1 MKETTPKE
9 NIYSKL
15 KLVNCLNNKMIDR
28 LNSKYLSLGLQMKQ
42 IKVDKY
48 GNELIG
54 KDPKEIIGQ
63 KRDRKGFN
71 SLNKFLFGYYGKKK
85 FNVLHE
91 NYEKEKKSIFDF
103 NPEDKIC
110 TRKCLS
116 QLKDSLNKIK
126 IDCEYMA
133 NKNSKIET
141 DEYKEVVLKFISQ
154 FKKYI
159 TNEQYIFLYNKWKNE
174 LLKVRGTDLF
184 NFDKINNINN
194 WKVSILKCF
203 KSEIVLYGI
212 CNIYDGVIKGSKF
225 VNDNKI
231 KLIEDSEEKEE
242 KKIIE
247 SDDDN
252 DSEDDNYN
260 DSSSESEL
268 TDKTLER
275 NIINS

>member
-15 KLVNCLNNKMIDR
+15 SFVNCLTDKMITR
-28 LNSKYLSLGLQMKQ
+28 LNSRYSTLGLKMKL

-48 GNELIG
+48 GNELTED
-54 KDPKEIIGQ
+54 DPKKVLGR
-63 KRDRKGFN
+63 KRDRKLLN
-71 SLNKFLFGYYGKKK
+71 PYNKFLFGYYGKKK
-85 FNVLHE
+85 YDILKE
-91 NYEKEKKSIFDF
+91 NFEKEKKLIFDF
-103 NPEDKIC
+103 DPNDKIC

-141 DEYKEVVLKFISQ
+141 DEYKAVVLKLIYQ

-159 TNEQYIFLYNKWKNE
+159 TNEQYTFLYNKWKNE

-225 VNDNKI
+225 VNDSKI
-231 KLIEDSEEKEE
+231 KLIEDSDEKEE
-242 KKIIE
+242 KKVIE
-247 SDDDN
+247 SDDA
-252 DSEDDNYN
+252 SESDDVNEN
-260 DSSSESEL
+260 DSSSDSEL
-268 TDKTLER
+268 TDKSLER

>member
-9 NIYSKL
+9 NIFSKL
-15 KLVNCLNNKMIDR
+15 TFVNGLNDKMIAR
-28 LNSKYLSLGLQMKQ
+28 LNSRYSTLGLKMKQ

-48 GNELIG
+48 GNELVEE
-54 KDPKEIIGQ
+54 DPKKLLGI

-71 SLNKFLFGYYGKKK
+71 SYNEFLFGYYGKKK
-85 FNVLHE
+85 YDILNE
-91 NYEKEKKSIFDF
+91 NFEKEKKFIFDF
-103 NPEDKIC
+103 DPNDKKC

-141 DEYKEVVLKFISQ
+141 DDYKEVVLKFIYQ

-159 TNEQYIFLYNKWKNE
+159 TNEQYIFLYNKWKDE

-225 VNDNKI
+225 VNDKKI
-231 KLIEDSEEKEE
+231 KLIEDSEEKKEE
-242 KKIIE
+242 KKVIE
-247 SDDDN
+247 SDDVNDN
-252 DSEDDNYN
+252 DDDNE
-260 DSSSESEL
+260 SSLDSEL
-268 TDKTLER
+268 TEKTLEK
-275 NIINS
+275 NMINS